1 MTDAFLTRVQK
12 AYRQVQDEQVAALE
26 AFDGRLDKVRDTWD
40 RPEGGGGD
48 TRILQNGR
56 VIEKG
61 GLNFSA
67 VQGDVSP
74 GLKQQ
79 MNTEA
84 GRFAAT
90 GVSSVLHPHNPHVP
104 IIHMNVRY
112 FSLDDGTWW
121 FGGGID
127 LTPHYVVSGEARAFH
142 ADLKAVCDRHAVADH
157 PVTEDERRWQGLR
170 RGRYVEFN
178 LVHDRGTRFGLVSGG
193 RTESILMS
201 LPARAEWAYDHQPV
215 EGSREAE
222 TLAILRRGEAGTDW
236 LGKG

>member
-1 MTDAFLTRVQK
+1 MNDAFLIRVQT

-79 MNTEA
+79 MKTEA
-84 GRFAAT
+84 G
-90 GVSSVLHPHNPHVP
+90 
-104 IIHMNVRY
+104 
-112 FSLDDGTWW
+112 
-121 FGGGID
+121 
-127 LTPHYVVSGEARAFH
+127 
-142 ADLKAVCDRHAVADH
+142 
-157 PVTEDERRWQGLR
+157 
-170 RGRYVEFN
+170 
-178 LVHDRGTRFGLVSGG
+178 
-193 RTESILMS
+193 
-201 LPARAEWAYDHQPV
+201 
-215 EGSREAE
+215 
-222 TLAILRRGEAGTDW
+222 
-236 LGKG
+236 